1 MVNRAIRSV
10 VIRHS
15 LCLKSLSLGETMKR
29 LLRILALL
37 LAMAMVAAAC
47 GSSDDDAGSD
57 DSSADSD
64 NAGSE
69 SDDSDSDD
77 ANSDDD
83 EAMEDDAD
91 SDDEAMEDD
100 GAAMTEGGK
109 IAVLL
114 PDSASSARWEND
126 DRRFLTAAFVDA
138 GMVEGED
145 FTISNAEGDAATM
158 QTQAEAALTDGATVI
173 LMVPL
178 DAGSGAAIIDA
189 AHAAGAV
196 VIDYDRLTTEG
207 DGADYYVSFD
217 NVAVGNKMGESMTEA
232 LADFDG
238 VPNVMILD
246 GGPTDNNATLFGNG
260 YMEFAQP
267 KFDAGE
273 WNLVDRQ
280 AVDGWDNQEAQNIAE
295 QILTAANNEV
305 DAVIV
310 ANDGMAGGVISA
322 LTNVG
327 LNGIPVTGQDAS
339 AGGLQ
344 NILKGDQYMTV
355 YKPIKAEA
363 EAAAALALALVNGE
377 EPSGVD
383 ATVNNGTSDV
393 PSILLVPVSVTIDN
407 IEETVIADGF
417 RTIEEICVDD
427 AASAAIC
434 G

>member
-1 MVNRAIRSV
+1 MT
-10 VIRHS
+10 
-15 LCLKSLSLGETMKR
+15 KTMQR
-29 LLRILALL
+29 LAML
-37 LAMAMVAAAC
+37 LAFLMVAAAC
-47 GSSDDDAGSD
+47 GGSDSEGASSDGGS
-57 DSSADSD
+57 SD
-64 NAGSE
+64 GG
-69 SDDSDSDD
+69 
-77 ANSDDD
+77 
-83 EAMEDDAD
+83 
-91 SDDEAMEDD
+91 
-100 GAAMTEGGK
+100 GAEIDGK

-126 DRRFLTAAFVDA
+126 DRRFLKEAFEAA
-138 GMVEGED
+138 GLTEGDD

-178 DAGSGAAIIDA
+178 DAGSGAAIIDT
-189 AHAAGAV
+189 AHAADAK

-207 DGADYYVSFD
+207 PGADYYVSFD
-217 NVAVGNKMGESMTEA
+217 NVAVGRAMGEAMADA

-238 VPNVMILD
+238 VPNVMVLD

-260 YMEFAQP
+260 YMEIAQP

-305 DAVIV
+305 DAAIV

-339 AGGLQ
+339 AGGIQ
-344 NILKGDQYMTV
+344 NIVTGDQYMTV
-355 YKPIKAEA
+355 YKAIKAEA
-363 EAAAALALALVNGE
+363 YAAAELALILAEGGTPTNATGA
-377 EPSGVD
+377 VD
-383 ATVNNGTSDV
+383 NGTNEI
-393 PSILLVPVSVTIDN
+393 PSVLLTPVIVTVDN
-407 IEETVIADGF
+407 ITDTVIADGF
-417 RTIEEICVDD
+417 RTMDEICTGDVANSDFC
-427 AASAAIC
+427 AGS
-434 G
+434 

>member
-1 MVNRAIRSV
+1 MN
-10 VIRHS
+10 
-15 LCLKSLSLGETMKR
+15 R
-29 LLRILALL
+29 LLKMLALL
-37 LAMAMVAAAC
+37 LAMALVAAAC
-47 GSSDDDAGSD
+47 GGSDDDTSTDTDDETSEESSSD
-57 DSSADSD
+57 DSS
-64 NAGSE
+64 
-69 SDDSDSDD
+69 
-77 ANSDDD
+77 
-83 EAMEDDAD
+83 DDAD
-91 SDDEAMEDD
+91 EGEAMADA
-100 GAAMTEGGK
+100 GR

-126 DRRFLTAAFVDA
+126 DRRFLKAAFEEA
-138 GMVEGED
+138 GLVEGED
-145 FTISNAEGDAATM
+145 FTISNAEGDASTM
-158 QTQAEAALTDGATVI
+158 QTQAEAALTDGATVL

-178 DAGSGAAIIDA
+178 DAGSGAAIIDTA
-189 AHAAGAV
+189 QAAGAM

-207 DGADYYVSFD
+207 GGADYYVSFD
-217 NVAVGNKMGESMTEA
+217 NVAVGNKMGEAMVEA

-295 QILTAANNEV
+295 QILTAAGNEV

-339 AGGLQ
+339 VGGIQ
-344 NILKGDQYMTV
+344 NIIKGDQYMTV
-355 YKPIKAEA
+355 YKAIKAEA
-363 EAAAALALALVNGE
+363 EAAAALAIALSRGE
-377 EPSGVD
+377 DAPGV
-383 ATVNNGTSDV
+383 TGSVNNGTNDI
-393 PSILLVPVSVTIDN
+393 PSVLLVPVAVTVDD
-407 IEETVIADGF
+407 IEATVIADGF
-417 RTIEEICVDD
+417 RTLEEICVDD
-427 AASAAIC
+427 AASSALC

>member
-1 MVNRAIRSV
+1 MKRFLRV
-10 VIRHS
+10 
-15 LCLKSLSLGETMKR
+15 LSL
-29 LLRILALL
+29 LFAFALI
-37 LAMAMVAAAC
+37 AAAC
-47 GSSDDDAGSD
+47 GSDGSEDTGSDDSSDSSDDAGSDDAGSD
-57 DSSADSD
+57 DSDS
-64 NAGSE
+64 
-69 SDDSDSDD
+69 DSDSDD
-77 ANSDDD
+77 G
-83 EAMEDDAD
+83 DDAM
-91 SDDEAMEDD
+91 AD
-100 GAAMTEGGK
+100 GETGR

-126 DRRFLTAAFVDA
+126 DRRFLKEAFEAA
-138 GMVEGED
+138 GLVEGEN

-178 DAGSGAAIIDA
+178 DAGSGAAIIDS

-217 NVAVGNKMGESMTEA
+217 NEAVGEAMGTSMAEA

-238 VPNVMILD
+238 VPNVVVLD

-260 YMEFAQP
+260 YMSVAQP
-267 KFDAGE
+267 KFDSGE

-280 AVDGWDNQEAQNIAE
+280 AVDGWDNQEAQSIME
-295 QILTAANNEV
+295 QILTASNNEV

-339 AGGLQ
+339 VGGIQ
-344 NILKGDQYMTV
+344 NIVKGDQYMTV
-355 YKPIKAEA
+355 YKAIKAEA
-363 EAAAALALALVNGE
+363 EAAAELALVLLEGGT
-377 EPSGVD
+377 PST
-383 ATVNNGTSDV
+383 ATGSVNNGTSDI
-393 PSILLVPVSVTIDN
+393 PSVLLVPVPVTVDN
-407 IEETVIADGF
+407 ITDTVIADGF
-417 RTIEEICVDD
+417 RTVEEVCVDD
-427 AASAAIC
+427 AASTDFC
-434 G
+434 S

>member
-1 MVNRAIRSV
+1 
-10 VIRHS
+10 
-15 LCLKSLSLGETMKR
+15 MKR
-29 LLRILALL
+29 LLRLLAL
-37 LAMAMVAAAC
+37 MAALTLVAAAC
-47 GSSDDDAGSD
+47 GGSDDAATDSGSSDAGSEDSGSDDADDADSDDAGSD
-57 DSSADSD
+57 DAD
-64 NAGSE
+64 AG
-69 SDDSDSDD
+69 SDD
-77 ANSDDD
+77 A
-83 EAMEDDAD
+83 DAV
-91 SDDEAMEDD
+91 
-100 GAAMTEGGK
+100 AAGGK

-126 DRRFLTAAFVDA
+126 DRRFLKAAFEEA
-138 GMVEGED
+138 GLVEGED

-158 QTQAEAALTDGATVI
+158 QTQAEAALTDGATVL

-178 DAGSGAAIIDA
+178 DAGSGAAIIDT

-217 NVAVGNKMGESMTEA
+217 NVAVGNKMGEAMVDA

-322 LTNVG
+322 LTNVD

-339 AGGLQ
+339 VGGIQ
-344 NILKGDQYMTV
+344 NILTGNQYMTV
-355 YKPIKAEA
+355 YKAIKAEA
-363 EAAAALALALVNGE
+363 EAAADLAITLVNGDT
-377 EPSGVD
+377 PTT
-383 ATVNNGTSDV
+383 ATGSVNNGTNDI
-393 PSILLVPVSVTIDN
+393 PSVLLVPVTVTVDN

-417 RTIEEICVDD
+417 RTVEEICVDD
-427 AASAAIC
+427 AAATDFCS
-434 G
+434 

>member
-1 MVNRAIRSV
+1 M
-10 VIRHS
+10 
-15 LCLKSLSLGETMKR
+15 
-29 LLRILALL
+29 AL
-37 LAMAMVAAAC
+37 VAAAC
-47 GSSDDDAGSD
+47 GGSDEDNSTDTDDETSEESSSD
-57 DSSADSD
+57 DSS
-64 NAGSE
+64 
-69 SDDSDSDD
+69 
-77 ANSDDD
+77 
-83 EAMEDDAD
+83 DDAD
-91 SDDEAMEDD
+91 EGEAMADA
-100 GAAMTEGGK
+100 GR

-126 DRRFLTAAFVDA
+126 DRRFLKAAFEEA
-138 GMVEGED
+138 GLVEGED
-145 FTISNAEGDAATM
+145 FTISNAEGDASTM
-158 QTQAEAALTDGATVI
+158 QTQAEAALTDGATVL

-178 DAGSGAAIIDA
+178 DAGSGAAIIDTA
-189 AHAAGAV
+189 QAAGAM

-207 DGADYYVSFD
+207 GGADYYVSFD
-217 NVAVGNKMGESMTEA
+217 NVAVGNKMGEAMVEA

-295 QILTAANNEV
+295 QILTAAGNEV

-339 AGGLQ
+339 VGGIQ
-344 NILKGDQYMTV
+344 NIIKGDQYMTV
-355 YKPIKAEA
+355 YKAIKAEA
-363 EAAAALALALVNGE
+363 EAAAALAIALSRGE
-377 EPSGVD
+377 DAPGV
-383 ATVNNGTSDV
+383 TGSVNNGTNDI
-393 PSILLVPVSVTIDN
+393 PSVLLVPVAVTVDD
-407 IEETVIADGF
+407 IEATVIADGF
-417 RTIEEICVDD
+417 RTLEEICVDD
-427 AASAAIC
+427 AASSALC

>member
-1 MVNRAIRSV
+1 
-10 VIRHS
+10 
-15 LCLKSLSLGETMKR
+15 MKR
-29 LLRILALL
+29 LLRLLAL
-37 LAMAMVAAAC
+37 MAALTLVAAAC
-47 GSSDDDAGSD
+47 GGSDDAATDSGSSDAGSE
-57 DSSADSD
+57 DS
-64 NAGSE
+64 G
-69 SDDSDSDD
+69 SDD
-77 ANSDDD
+77 A
-83 EAMEDDAD
+83 DDAD
-91 SDDEAMEDD
+91 SDDADSDD
-100 GAAMTEGGK
+100 ADAGSDDADAVAAGGK

-126 DRRFLTAAFVDA
+126 DRRFLKAAFEEA
-138 GMVEGED
+138 GLVEGED

-158 QTQAEAALTDGATVI
+158 QTQAEAALTDGATVL

-178 DAGSGAAIIDA
+178 DAGSGAAIIDT

-217 NVAVGNKMGESMTEA
+217 NVAVGNKMGEAMVDA

-238 VPNVMILD
+238 VPNIMILD

-322 LTNVG
+322 LTNVD

-339 AGGLQ
+339 VGGIQ
-344 NILKGDQYMTV
+344 NILTGNQYMTV
-355 YKPIKAEA
+355 YKAIKAEA
-363 EAAAALALALVNGE
+363 EAAADLAITLVNGDT
-377 EPSGVD
+377 PTT
-383 ATVNNGTSDV
+383 ATGSVNNGTNDI
-393 PSILLVPVSVTIDN
+393 PSVLLVPVTVTVDN

-417 RTIEEICVDD
+417 RTVEEICVDD
-427 AASAAIC
+427 AAATDFCS
-434 G
+434 